1 MRCYTADL
9 HIHTALS
16 ACADDDMTPPAIV
29 AAALKQ
35 GLDMIAIC
43 DHNSAGNAAAVQTAA
58 GDALSVIAGIEIT
71 TAEEAHILGLFPD
84 VASAE
89 AAGGQVRET
98 LPSVRDAA
106 KMYGRQIVMDA
117 EGRMLDMD
125 GRMLFMASGFP
136 LSDAIALIRRNR
148 GLAVASHV
156 DRPSH
161 SVISQLGLF
170 PADAGF
176 DAIEISA
183 AGMSNGRETEFASL
197 GLPMVSSSDSHFLGD
212 IGSCRTVF
220 ALHKATFDEL
230 MQAFRG
236 EGGRRIAGREGGAC
250 V

>member
-1 MRCYTADL
+1 MRRFTADL

-16 ACADDDMTPPAIV
+16 ACADDEMTPPAIV

-43 DHNSAGNAAAVQTAA
+43 DHNSAGNAAAVQAAA
-58 GDALSVIAGIEIT
+58 GDALSVIAGMEIT
-71 TAEEAHILGLFPD
+71 TAEEAHVLGLFPD
-84 VASAE
+84 AASAE
-89 AAGGQVRET
+89 AAGGEVRET
-98 LPSVRDAA
+98 LPAVRDVT

-117 EGRMLDMD
+117 AGRMLDVD

-176 DAIEISA
+176 DGIEISA
-183 AGMSNGRETEFASL
+183 AGMDNGRESEFESL

-212 IGSCRTVF
+212 IGSCRTF
-220 ALHKATFDEL
+220 FTLNQATFDEL
-230 MQAFRG
+230 MRAFRG
-236 EGGRRIAGREGGAC
+236 ESGRRITGREGG
-250 V
+250 VRV